1 MKKKV
6 LILSASPRVGG
17 NSDILCNQF
26 MLGAQESEHS
36 VEKIYL
42 QKEKLGYCM
51 ACGSCSKTKK
61 CVQKDSGNT
70 ILEKMVDADVI
81 VFSTPVYF
89 YAMSGQLKI
98 LIDRTLPRYSEL
110 AGKAYLIAT
119 AADPTL
125 SAVEGTVSDYRSFL
139 RMTPNLKDSGHIFGL
154 NAWDKGEI
162 IGNTAMMQ
170 AYEAGQ
176 NV

>member
-1 MKKKV
+1 MRKKV

-42 QKEKLGYCM
+42 QKEKLNYCI
-51 ACGSCSKTKK
+51 ACGSCMKTRT
-61 CVQKDSGNT
+61 CVQKDNGNL
-70 ILEKMVDADVI
+70 ILEKMVNADVL

-89 YAMSGQLKI
+89 YTMNGQLKT
-98 LIDRTLPRYSEL
+98 LIERTLPRYSEL
-110 AGKAYLIAT
+110 RGKAYLIAT

-125 SAVEGTVSDYRSFL
+125 NAVEGTVSDYKNFL
-139 RMTPNLKDSGHIFGL
+139 RMTPNLKDSGQIFGL
-154 NAWDKGEI
+154 NAWGKGEI
-162 IGNTAMMQ
+162 IGNIAIMQ